1 MEENMV
7 EINKA
12 EVLRYLGYNNQDLD
26 DKISTQ
32 IDMAIEEIKLIT
44 KERFTYDIF
53 EMKMKDGRIELSNSN
68 LIFSSKDIKSHL
80 KDCSKCAI
88 MAVTLGVEVDRKIMT
103 YSKVDLMKSLI
114 LDACATTSIEITC
127 DKVEDEIREI
137 AKAEGLNITSRY
149 SPGYGDFSLDIQV
162 DLLRN
167 LDAYR
172 KIGLSTTNNF
182 ILLPRKS
189 ITVVIG
195 FHNEEVIQ
203 KKKKCT
209 VCKNINCNF
218 RKEECYFE

>member
-1 MEENMV
+1 MV
-7 EINKA
+7 EINKG

-26 DKISTQ
+26 EKISTQ
-32 IDMAIEEIKLIT
+32 IDMAIEEIKVIT

-53 EMKMKDGRIELSNSN
+53 EIKMKDGRIELSNSN
-68 LIFSSKDIKSHL
+68 LIFNGKDIRSHL
-80 KDCSKCAI
+80 KGCSKCAV
-88 MAVTLGVEVDRKIMT
+88 MAATLGVEVDRKIMT
-103 YSKVDLMKSLI
+103 YSKIDLMKSLI
-114 LDACATTSIEITC
+114 LDACATTAIEIIC
-127 DKVEDEIREI
+127 DKIEDEIREI
-137 AKAEGLNITSRY
+137 AKAEGFNITSRY

-162 DLLRN
+162 ELLRN

-189 ITVVIG
+189 VTAVIG
-195 FHNEEVIQ
+195 FHHEEVIQ

>member
-1 MEENMV
+1 MV

-12 EVLRYLGYNNQDLD
+12 EVLRYLGCNNQDLD
-26 DKISTQ
+26 EKISTQ

-44 KERFTYDIF
+44 KERFTYVIF
-53 EMKMKDGRIELSNSN
+53 EMKMKGNGIELSNSN
-68 LIFSSKDIKSHL
+68 LIFNGKDIRSHL
-80 KDCSKCAI
+80 TGCSKCVV
-88 MAVTLGVEVDRKIMT
+88 MAVTLGIEVDRRIMT

-114 LDACATTSIEITC
+114 LDACATSAIEIIC

-137 AKAEGLNITSRY
+137 AKAEGFKITSRY
-149 SPGYGDFSLDIQV
+149 SPGYGDFSLNIQA

-172 KIGLSTTNNF
+172 KIGLSSTNNC

-189 ITVVIG
+189 VTAVIG
-195 FHNEEVIQ
+195 FHHEEVIQ
-203 KKKKCT
+203 KKQKCT

-218 RKEECYFE
+218 RKGECYFE

>member
-1 MEENMV
+1 MV
-7 EINKA
+7 EIKKD

-26 DKISTQ
+26 EKISTQ
-32 IDMAIEEIKLIT
+32 IDMGIEEIKVIT

-53 EMKMKDGRIELSNSN
+53 EIQMNDDIIKLSNSD
-68 LIFSSKDIKSHL
+68 LIFSGKDIKNHL
-80 KDCSKCAI
+80 KECSKCAV

-103 YSKVDLMKSLI
+103 YSKMDLMKSLI
-114 LDACATTSIEITC
+114 LDACGTTAIETVC
-127 DKVEDEIREI
+127 DKVESEIREI
-137 AKAEGLNITSRY
+137 AKGEGFNITSRY
-149 SPGYGDFSLDIQV
+149 SPGYGDFSLNIQ
-162 DLLRN
+162 LEILRN

-189 ITVVIG
+189 VTAIIG
-195 FHNEEVIQ
+195 LHNEEEIQ
-203 KKKKCT
+203 EKKKCT

>member
-1 MEENMV
+1 MV
-7 EINKA
+7 EINKS

-26 DKISTQ
+26 EKMSTQ
-32 IDMAIEEIKLIT
+32 IDMAIEEIKVIT

-53 EMKMKDGRIELSNSN
+53 EMKMKDDKIELSNSN
-68 LIFSSKDIKSHL
+68 LIFSSKDIRSHL
-80 KDCSKCAI
+80 KESSKCAV
-88 MAVTLGVEVDRKIMT
+88 MAATLGVEVDRKIMT
-103 YSKVDLMKSLI
+103 YCKMDLMKSII
-114 LDACATTSIEITC
+114 LDACATTAIEIIC
-127 DKVEDEIREI
+127 DKIEDEIREI
-137 AKAEGLNITSRY
+137 AKAEGFNITSRY

-189 ITVVIG
+189 VTAVIG
-195 FHNEEVIQ
+195 FHHEEVIQ